1 MFNKFIKNKLFV
13 FSVAVPTI
21 LVGFYSF
28 IIATPVYRST
38 TSIFVQNGLTDTG
51 SMKNMLSGGTGD
63 SMTGAF
69 ITKEFITSWQE
80 FKAIDGNDNGILAL
94 WGQGDPITSY
104 IKFLDSDVALYNY
117 YKRNVV
123 PTIDKKSGIITIES
137 YAHSSKDAKTLND
150 MLLFHTEQQI
160 NKINLQ
166 KQMDSTK
173 LAQQQLEIASKAVE
187 EDNAA
192 IAAFRKRTGF
202 YKPDIDYQATMVAQG
217 SINSNLASA
226 KADFNGVNGSTPNNP
241 AVEGMKDKIAS
252 YRKDTQTLNA
262 RGNAINAVAKQYDI
276 LESKRQLDL
285 AMLQKAGQ
293 LVQDAAVKSSADHY
307 YLDVISLPSAPND
320 AEFPRALLN
329 TFLAFCFFIVV
340 YKFIIAPRFR

>member
-1 MFNKFIKNKLFV
+1 
-13 FSVAVPTI
+13 
-21 LVGFYSF
+21 
-28 IIATPVYRST
+28 
-38 TSIFVQNGLTDTG
+38 
-51 SMKNMLSGGTGD
+51 MLSGGTGD

-80 FKAIDGNDNGILAL
+80 FKAIDGKDNGVQTL
-94 WGQGDPITSY
+94 WGRGDPITSY
-104 IKFLDSDVALYNY
+104 IKFLKSDVALYNY

-137 YAHSSKDAKTLND
+137 YAHSPKDAQMLNAI
-150 MLLFHTEQQI
+150 LLLHTEEQI
-160 NKINLQ
+160 NKLNLQ

-173 LAQQQLEIASKAVE
+173 LAQQQLQIARKAVD

-202 YKPDIDYQATMVAQG
+202 YKPDMDYQATMVAQG
-217 SINSNLASA
+217 AINSNLSSA
-226 KADFNGVNGSTPNNP
+226 KADFSGVNGSTPNNP
-241 AVEGMKDKIAS
+241 AIDGMKDKISS
-252 YRKDTQTLNA
+252 YRKDTAALAA
-262 RGNAINAVAKQYDI
+262 RGNAINAVAKQYDV

-293 LVQDAAVKSSADHY
+293 LVQDASVKSGSDHY
-307 YLDVISLPSAPND
+307 YLQTISAPSAPND

-329 TFLAFCFFIVV
+329 TFLAFCFFLVV
-340 YKFIIAPRFR
+340 YKFIVAPKLR